1 MSLARI
7 KQALT
12 HLEEAKDVVFQIV
25 QMNTSRNGDTAY
37 IVRPITFEL
46 IDKMKSFLL
55 EIYDKYLDSKKG
67 LDKMYII

>member
-7 KQALT
+7 KQVLT

-37 IVRPITFEL
+37 IVRPITFEP
-46 IDKMKSFLL
+46 IDKMKRF
-55 EIYDKYLDSKKG
+55 
-67 LDKMYII
+67 